1 MTAAFLEFSKSC
13 GNDLLDADAPIRL
26 SRPSEAR
33 RPLVLVCAPLARSAG
48 GGLRAPRGLAGYSRR
63 RPRLLLAPRS
73 QASRRGP
80 RLTSSMDFSPP
91 GWIATS
97 RASFEMSTPTL
108 CAAVDLIF
116 SQSSSCL
123 GGMTPGCPFRP
134 LGKERGGQTT
144 GQSFQIGAL
153 TTHPLP
159 PPSCVAVRPAAPDP
173 AGSDGKTIRQGALSA
188 DSVL

>member
-1 MTAAFLEFSKSC
+1 MRKL
-13 GNDLLDADAPIRL
+13 
-26 SRPSEAR
+26 
-33 RPLVLVCAPLARSAG
+33 
-48 GGLRAPRGLAGYSRR
+48 
-63 RPRLLLAPRS
+63 
-73 QASRRGP
+73 
-80 RLTSSMDFSPP
+80 SPP

-97 RASFEMSTPTL
+97 RASFEMSTPML

-159 PPSCVAVRPAAPDP
+159 PPACVADRPAAPDP
-173 AGSDGKTIRQGALSA
+173 AGSDGKTIRQGRASA
-188 DSVL
+188 SSFPTIAIPAAAAGLHAAATP